1 MAVNESAVDEM
12 ALAREEAFKY
22 HDVDNLAKHNIIV
35 TTVEK
40 VLNWGRAHS
49 FWPVTFGL
57 ACCTIE
63 MMATAAARYD
73 LSRFGYELF
82 RASPRQADLIIIP
95 GPISWK
101 LKPLVERVY
110 HQMAEPKYVI
120 AMGNCAISGGPF
132 RDSYAVV
139 PGADSFLPVDVY
151 IPGCPPRPE
160 ALLHGLLQLRQ
171 KVLDPKVVNGNAS

>member
-1 MAVNESAVDEM
+1 VAVDESTLDAM
-12 ALAREEAFKY
+12 ALAREEAFKD
-22 HDVDNLAKHNIIV
+22 HDVETLAKHNIFV

-49 FWPVTFGL
+49 FWPATFGL

-95 GPISWK
+95 GPVSWK

-160 ALLHGLLQLRQ
+160 ALLYGLLQLRR
-171 KVLDPKVVNGNAS
+171 KVLDPGAATERGE